1 MKLQEVQRISPIRE
15 IVFQYRDLL
24 KQLTGQS
31 TNRRFSVELKD
42 ILAQNENYELI
53 PHLEQV
59 ILEFKVHVQNK
70 FWKELAEIM
79 TNEEYNLKFSEN
91 QEKDASEENI
101 RHYYKGSKN
110 RLYLGTTFKLD
121 SFSWR
126 QTEIALR
133 VELGEG
139 GWVYYGFILF
149 DEDGKRVE
157 SCDDKIFDTPAGK
170 LCNNGF
176 KHTKWW
182 LGWKYPAKNLQFLVE
197 YSDSI
202 TDILL
207 DDSRRELVKE
217 FATEISDAVKQ
228 LKQNLN

>member
-1 MKLQEVQRISPIRE
+1 M
-15 IVFQYRDLL
+15 
-24 KQLTGQS
+24 
-31 TNRRFSVELKD
+31 ELKD
-42 ILAQNENYELI
+42 ILAQIENYELI
-53 PHLEQV
+53 PHLEQA

-126 QTEIALR
+126 QTETALR